1 MFISL
6 DNIPQLQ
13 YMSLVIAYD
22 ILFNLEEMFV
32 DKDRL
37 IWRTTLR
44 TIMNNK
50 TYKTL
55 ITKIFLR

>member
-37 IWRTTLR
+37 YGGLP
-44 TIMNNK
+44 
-50 TYKTL
+50 
-55 ITKIFLR
+55 